1 MTLAPALIAG
11 SSAVLVL
18 FGVWPELDLATSR
31 LFFDGEIFALDGQPL
46 NLALRWV
53 LRVTPFL
60 PVLAGLF
67 VLLGARWLPAV
78 VLGLSRRGWA
88 AIVLTMILGPGLL
101 VNRLLKAHWGRARP
115 RDVVEFGGTAQF
127 TPPHQWA
134 EQCAANCSFVSG
146 EVSAVTAL
154 SLALTA
160 LLLANRDRIGR
171 GGLRALLAGI
181 WTLPLLSAYQ
191 RISVGAHFLS
201 DTVLA
206 VLFTAL
212 TALLV
217 QRIVAPKAR

>member
-67 VLLGARWLPAV
+67 ILMGARWLPAV

-154 SLALTA
+154 TLALTA

>member
-154 SLALTA
+154 SLALTT

>member
-154 SLALTA
+154 TLALTA